1 MKIFFVSSARMTGA
15 FEEGDGKMFGSPA
28 KTVENNFFLYFLW
41 LMTGAFEEEGDYFCI
56 SCEDGEDGIFFVSST
71 HDPGVF

>member
-1 MKIFFVSSARMTGA
+1 MTGA
-15 FEEGDGKMFGSPA
+15 FKEGDGKIFRSPV
-28 KTVENNFFLYFLW
+28 KTVENNFFLYLLW
-41 LMTGAFEEEGDYFCI
+41 LMTGAFEEGEGEGDYFCI